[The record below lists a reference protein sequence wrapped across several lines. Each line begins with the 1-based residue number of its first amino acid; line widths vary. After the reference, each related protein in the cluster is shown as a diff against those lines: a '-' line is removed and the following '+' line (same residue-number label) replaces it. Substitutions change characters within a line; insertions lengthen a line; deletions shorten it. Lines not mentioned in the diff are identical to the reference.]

1 MSLLPLIL
9 SCAIAQASEVQLW
22 VEVPTAA
29 DEALLR
35 SLPLGFAEGTRPG
48 AVRMVG
54 ESGVERQLDAVGLR
68 WQVLPAPPPSP
79 PGYTTTDEMVDKLTT
94 LAESYPD
101 LAELVHAGW
110 SVEGRPLLALRLS
123 AVGSGEARIGWRVLG
138 AHHGD
143 ELSSAELALHTA
155 ERLLEDH
162 GSEPRATEIL
172 DRDEVWVWPHVN
184 PDGVAAATR
193 SNARGVDLNR
203 NYAHEWT
210 AEAYAA
216 GPRPFSEPETRAVRA
231 VSTWSALGAG
241 LSMHSGAANLGWVW
255 NHTTART
262 ADESLLAERA
272 EDYAALCG
280 VEDFWVTNGADW
292 YVTTG
297 DTNDW
302 SYGRHGV
309 LDYTLE
315 ASEVKSPAAAD
326 IPALLDDHIDAVIDF
341 LDEEQAVWGQVLG
354 PDGAGL
360 PAQVQ
365 VDGSPP
371 LSTGP
376 GGRFGRPV
384 GSGPWLLEVQ
394 AHGFEPVQ
402 LELTED
408 ELPVEVRLE
417 TPTARLGPPSPALL
431 PRGTEG
437 WFELPGAPDGLELV
451 RHGEVSVPLEPADGG
466 WLVPV
471 DELAPGPWSLRAPTT
486 GAVQPHAVFIGEHA
500 DAPMV
505 ELIAVDNENA
515 TLQLSG
521 SAAGVRAW
529 TFTGPHR
536 QPTALKVHATES
548 GELRIEL
555 PDAVPDPLDVLLW
568 AEGHQLAL
576 LNLNGDPTIDQ
587 PRDFDTGTAP
597 HDTGPSPVSAQA
609 TGELTACSCS
619 LASAPALPAVLLPAL
634 FLARRRRRPS

>member
-1 MSLLPLIL
+1 MSLLPLLL
-9 SCAIAQASEVQLW
+9 SCALARAGEVQLW

-35 SLPLGFAEGTRPG
+35 TLPLGFAEGTRPG

-54 ESGVERQLDAVGLR
+54 AAGVEEQLDAAGLR
-68 WQVLPAPPPSP
+68 WHALPAPPPTP
-79 PGYTTTDEMVDKLTT
+79 AGYTTPDELVDSLTA
-94 LAESYPD
+94 LAAAHPD

-110 SVEGRPLLALRLS
+110 SVEGRPLYALRLS
-123 AVGSGEARIGWRVLG
+123 RLAPGEARVGWRILG

-162 GSEPRATEIL
+162 GRDDRATAVL

-184 PDGVAAATR
+184 PDGVAAGTR

-203 NYAHEWT
+203 NYAHEWSD
-210 AEAYAA
+210 EAYGA
-216 GPRPFSEPETRAVRA
+216 GAHPFSEPETRAVRA
-231 VSTWSALGAG
+231 LSTWAALGAG

-262 ADESLLAERA
+262 PDETHLAGRAAAYADR
-272 EDYAALCG
+272 CG
-280 VEDFWVTNGADW
+280 VDDFWVTNGADW

-315 ASEVKSPAAAD
+315 ASVVKTPA
-326 IPALLDDHIDAVIDF
+326 PAELPGLLDDHIDAVIDF
-341 LDEEQAVWGQVLG
+341 LDDDQVVWGQVLG

-376 GGRFGRPV
+376 LGRFGRPV
-384 GSGPWLLEVQ
+384 DGGPWHIEARALGFAPVELEV
-394 AHGFEPVQ
+394 
-402 LELTED
+402 TED
-408 ELPVEVRLE
+408 MLPVVIQLDAP
-417 TPTARLGPPSPALL
+417 TPRLGRPEPALI
-431 PRGTEG
+431 PRGGAG
-437 WFELPGAPDGLELV
+437 WLTVPDPLSALELV
-451 RHGEVSVPLEPADGG
+451 RPGEDSVPLASEDGG
-466 WLVPV
+466 WRVPV
-471 DELAPGPWSLRAPTT
+471 DALAPGPWSLRDPET
-486 GAVQPHAVFIGEHA
+486 GAVAPRSVFIGEHG
-500 DAPMV
+500 DAPLV
-505 ELIAVDNENA
+505 ELIALDGEQL
-515 TLQLSG
+515 TLQLTG
-521 SAAGVRAW
+521 SAAGLRAW
-529 TFTGPHR
+529 AFAGPHR
-536 QPTALKVHATES
+536 QLAALPVAVSAS

-555 PDAVPDPLDVLLW
+555 PAPVPDPLDVLLW

-576 LNLNGDPTIDQ
+576 LDLTGDPAIDQ
-587 PRDFDTGTAP
+587 PLEVDTGTAP
-597 HDTGPSPVSAQA
+597 HDTGPSPVPAQA

-619 LASAPALPAVLLPAL
+619 LGSAPALPAVLLPAFL
-634 FLARRRRRPS
+634 LARRRRRPS